1 MSPRKVPKSEFHVPP
16 PEDAEELARQQRKA
30 ATYAAIV
37 AYIAETEG
45 TGVDLDP
52 ALEEAS
58 LECLSAL

>member
-1 MSPRKVPKSEFHVPP
+1 MKNVHVPL
-16 PEDAEELARQQRKA
+16 PEDAEELLRQPRKA
-30 ATYAAIV
+30 AIHAAIV

-52 ALEEAS
+52 ALEAAS

>member
-1 MSPRKVPKSEFHVPP
+1 MKNFHVPL

-30 ATYAAIV
+30 AIHAAIV